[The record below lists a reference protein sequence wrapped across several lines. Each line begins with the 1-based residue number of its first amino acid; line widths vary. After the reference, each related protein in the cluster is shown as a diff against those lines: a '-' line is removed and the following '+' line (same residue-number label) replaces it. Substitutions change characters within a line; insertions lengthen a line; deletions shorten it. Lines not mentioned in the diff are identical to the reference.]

1 MKDIIETDECY
12 EFRAL
17 LTDEESAEYRRIR
30 LMLNRDGR
38 LEYPWGEKVEGEV
51 NLFAIRIRRG
61 GNARFFYAYDD
72 GTAVWILNGY
82 EKKTD
87 GIPKRE
93 LKRARRLKRKYG
105 L

>member
-1 MKDIIETDECY
+1 MKDIIETDECR

-17 LTDEESAEYRRIR
+17 LTDEESAEYSRIR
-30 LMLNRDGR
+30 FMLNRDGR
-38 LEYPWGEKVEGEV
+38 LEYPWGEKVEGET
-51 NLFAIRIRRG
+51 NLFAIRIRKG

-82 EKKTD
+82 EKKTES
-87 GIPKRE
+87 IPRRE
-93 LKRARRLKRKYG
+93 LKRAKQLKRKYG

>member
-51 NLFAIRIRRG
+51 NTFRDPHTQGRQCQILLCIR
-61 GNARFFYAYDD
+61 
-72 GTAVWILNGY
+72 
-82 EKKTD
+82 
-87 GIPKRE
+87 
-93 LKRARRLKRKYG
+93 
-105 L
+105 